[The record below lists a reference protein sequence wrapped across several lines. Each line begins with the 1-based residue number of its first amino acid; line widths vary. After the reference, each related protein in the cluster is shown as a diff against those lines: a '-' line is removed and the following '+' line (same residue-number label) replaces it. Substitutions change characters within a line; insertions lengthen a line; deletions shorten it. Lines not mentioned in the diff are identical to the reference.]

1 VKWIR
6 QGLLN
11 IYLSSAFPRSW
22 ELGWLIVIL
31 RDDEVWRGSPFTE
44 FFSDLIFQH
53 DMQCLGGVTSV
64 LYSTAA
70 WQMSKRQD
78 RKNHIFS
85 PKIKDLVGLIII
97 PESNAV
103 IFLLQFR
110 LQMQLQTP
118 LQVDENLIIASVL
131 QSNFVEVACNEKV
144 CRVRSF

>member
-1 VKWIR
+1 
-6 QGLLN
+6 
-11 IYLSSAFPRSW
+11 
-22 ELGWLIVIL
+22 
-31 RDDEVWRGSPFTE
+31 
-44 FFSDLIFQH
+44 
-53 DMQCLGGVTSV
+53 
-64 LYSTAA
+64 
-70 WQMSKRQD
+70 MSKRQD